1 MFAIVN
7 HYGKQ
12 YKLEAGR
19 YVDIDRVSQ
28 EPDSTLDFNDVLM
41 VVNGSDIKV
50 GAPSVA
56 GAKVT
61 VKILNHYRGE
71 KIRVFKMRCK
81 KGYRRTQGHRQSM
94 TRVQVVAIEVA

>member
-7 HYGKQ
+7 HHGKQ

-19 YVDIDRVSQ
+19 YVDIDRVA
-28 EPDSTLDFNDVLM
+28 LDADATFDFSDVLM
-41 VVNGSDIKV
+41 VVDGSNVKI
-50 GAPSVA
+50 GTPSVS

-61 VKILNHYRGE
+61 VKVLNHYRGE
-71 KIRVFKMRCK
+71 KIRVYKMRCK

-94 TRVQVVAIEVA
+94 TRIQVVEISA

>member
-7 HYGKQ
+7 HHGKQ

-19 YVDIDRVSQ
+19 YVDIDRVAH
-28 EPDSTLDFNDVLM
+28 EPEATFEFADVLM
-41 VVNGSDIKV
+41 VVDGSAVKV

-61 VKILNHYRGE
+61 VKVLNHYRGE
-71 KIRVFKMRCK
+71 KIRVYKMRCK
-81 KGYRRTQGHRQSM
+81 KGYRRTKGHRQSM
-94 TRVQVVAIEVA
+94 TRVQVVAINA